1 MIVRTPEQAEK
12 IRQRLSDLAYRA
24 VMARDKLERE
34 LEKMKERKDWDTICE
49 FTGMSPDG
57 DYTDWMC

>member
-24 VMARDKLERE
+24 TKARDKLENE
-34 LEKMKERKDWDTICE
+34 LEKMKQRKDWETICE
-49 FTGMSPDG
+49 LTGMSPDG
-57 DYTDWMC
+57 DYTDWMA